1 MYFLIGLGIIVIIV
15 YGNMF
20 YDRIKTKKNKDT
32 TDVEQSAGTADNHFA
47 EQKETKGQK
56 TEINRQAPDQDQSGS
71 MVKTAANIAFSGPT
85 LTQMIADDLKQKKHI
100 FGLPLTLCEER
111 GDGQLI
117 ALDREDNIYVI
128 ETVQRADYEEFY
140 LQILDDMAVQRKRIQ
155 KNMKDHQIPQG
166 SSISAVLA
174 NIYMI
179 EADKKINEYV
189 VSLGGMYR
197 RYSDDFIVVVPK
209 IGQELS
215 VFNRIIDIIHSV
227 PNLQLEPSKTQIF
240 EFSNNQ
246 IENVG
251 KKLLENADTSK
262 KVINF
267 LGFTFDGGHVSVR
280 SKTISKYYYR
290 MYRKAKSIAKNPKL
304 KGSDNLYRRYSVHGA
319 DANPGNFFT
328 YIKYAEEAFGKD
340 ELIYKDLQRHI
351 PKIRKALKK
360 K

>member
-1 MYFLIGLGIIVIIV
+1 MEVEKLPADHYAVFKNVTKYSIWELEDLLSITGL
-15 YGNMF
+15 NLKEF
-20 YDRIKTKKNKDT
+20 NKRK
-32 TDVEQSAGTADNHFA
+32 V
-47 EQKETKGQK
+47 
-56 TEINRQAPDQDQSGS
+56 
-71 MVKTAANIAFSGPT
+71 
-85 LTQMIADDLKQKKHI
+85 
-100 FGLPLTLCEER
+100 
-111 GDGQLI
+111 
-117 ALDREDNIYVI
+117 ALDKEDY
-128 ETVQRADYEEFY
+128 RKY
-140 LQILDDMAVQRKRIQ
+140 RKRIQ

-267 LGFTFDGGHVSVR
+267 LGFTFDGGHVFCPFENN
-280 SKTISKYYYR
+280 K
-290 MYRKAKSIAKNPKL
+290 
-304 KGSDNLYRRYSVHGA
+304 
-319 DANPGNFFT
+319 
-328 YIKYAEEAFGKD
+328 
-340 ELIYKDLQRHI
+340 
-351 PKIRKALKK
+351 
-360 K
+360 